1 MKPSDCDDNIH
12 QLEPPLI
19 INPRYKCYKCYKCDW
34 KQHIIIKKNPP
45 TTKANDNQTSKDFV
59 HFKSSKIKVSWNGIL
74 PKTIPVHTLTTFLV
88 CDDENEAREI
98 LEEKLFEIQKLLK
111 FKAFR

>member
-1 MKPSDCDDNIH
+1 MKSSDCDDNIH
-12 QLEPPLI
+12 QLEPQLI
-19 INPRYKCYKCYKCDW
+19 INPCYKCYKCYKCDW

-98 LEEKLFEIQKLLK
+98 LEEKLF
-111 FKAFR
+111 